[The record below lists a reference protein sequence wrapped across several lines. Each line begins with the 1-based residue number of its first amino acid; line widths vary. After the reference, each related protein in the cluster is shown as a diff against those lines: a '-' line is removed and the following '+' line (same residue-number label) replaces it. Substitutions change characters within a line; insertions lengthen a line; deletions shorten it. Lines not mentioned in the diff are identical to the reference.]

1 MNILF
6 IGDVFGK
13 PGRRVLRERLAGIKK
28 RHAIDFTI
36 ANGENAADGNGI
48 TPSQVDE
55 LCGIGVDLLTTGDH
69 VWDRREL
76 IPTLAT
82 ESRLLRPSNYPDGVP
97 GRGSAVVMT
106 SGGVKVGILD
116 LQGRTFMFKQ
126 LLDEPFRHA
135 KREIARMRQETPVVI
150 VDFHAEATSEKV
162 AMGWYLDGEAS
173 AVLGTHTHV
182 QTADSRVLPKG
193 TAYLTDVG
201 MTGPA
206 DSVIGLDQEHVL
218 TKFLNQMA
226 PKWEVAAG
234 PMQFCAAVL
243 AIDEKTGR
251 AESITRIFETFEPL
265 AAPGTAPG
273 RQPLP

>member
-13 PGRRVLRERLAGIKK
+13 PGRRVLKERLAGLKK
-28 RHAIDFTI
+28 KHEIEFTI

-55 LCGIGVDLLTTGDH
+55 LCGLGVDLVTTGDH

-97 GRGSAVVMT
+97 GRGSVVTMT
-106 SGGVKVGILD
+106 ATGHKIGVLD

-126 LLDEPFRHA
+126 ILDEPFRHA
-135 KREIARMRQETPVVI
+135 KKEIARMKQETPVVI

-162 AMGWYLDGEAS
+162 AMGWYLDGEAT

-182 QTADSRVLPKG
+182 QTADSRILPKG

-218 TKFLNQMA
+218 EKFLNQMA
-226 PKWEVAAG
+226 PRWEVASG
-234 PMQFCAAVL
+234 RMQVCGAVV
-243 AIDEKTGR
+243 AIDEKTGQ
-251 AESITRIFETFEPL
+251 AESITRIFETYD
-265 AAPGTAPG
+265 
-273 RQPLP
+273 PLP